1 VNVEGLPAGVGK
13 GYSKKESQQ
22 NAAEIALSQ
31 IEDAD
36 FMKSVNDVIEA
47 KKMAADEQQPISFE
61 DSQESSAEQPEQ

>member
-1 VNVEGLPAGVGK
+1 LPAGVGK